1 VYDLIAEEIAKAN
14 GTLAGDEQL
23 RGAQIHKFLIL
34 HKELDADDEEVT
46 RTRKLRRGFIAEKY
60 KDLIDALFSGAGHV
74 TTQTKVTFEDGRTAL
89 VKADLGIR
97 DVKRAA

>member
-1 VYDLIAEEIAKAN
+1 
-14 GTLAGDEQL
+14 
-23 RGAQIHKFLIL
+23 
-34 HKELDADDEEVT
+34 
-46 RTRKLRRGFIAEKY
+46 
-60 KDLIDALFSGAGHV
+60 V